1 MSLRVED
8 LSVSYGNI
16 RALWNVSIEAG
27 KGEVVSLI
35 GANGA
40 GKSTILKSIMGLA
53 RPQGGSVIF
62 EGKSLSRVRTHSIVS
77 MGIGYVPEGRRLFP
91 RLSVEENLRIG
102 APRKCPDLQKRVG
115 EFFELFPALKGRRA
129 QNAST
134 LSGGEQQMVAIGR
147 AMMAKPK
154 MLLLDELSF
163 GLAPIVFERVL
174 SAIESI
180 NQSGVSILLAEQN
193 SERALEISKR
203 CYVLENGRVVAK
215 GESRSLMDD
224 PSVRA
229 AYLGA
234 AV

>member
-1 MSLRVED
+1 
-8 LSVSYGNI
+8 
-16 RALWNVSIEAG
+16 
-27 KGEVVSLI
+27 
-35 GANGA
+35 
-40 GKSTILKSIMGLA
+40 
-53 RPQGGSVIF
+53 
-62 EGKSLSRVRTHSIVS
+62 
-77 MGIGYVPEGRRLFP
+77 
-91 RLSVEENLRIG
+91 
-102 APRKCPDLQKRVG
+102 
-115 EFFELFPALKGRRA
+115 
-129 QNAST
+129 
-134 LSGGEQQMVAIGR
+134 MVAIGR